1 MGVTKKKSSLPDA
14 RNLTKRIA
22 TDMAK
27 MVNDLT
33 KLRKMTEEIKT
44 KLDTT
49 LDDKAAD
56 RMYDFYT
63 DVASL
68 EQNIEDAHYR
78 FKAMYEE
85 LGGTDIIPA
94 PCDG

>member
-33 KLRKMTEEIKT
+33 KLRKMTEEK
-44 KLDTT
+44 
-49 LDDKAAD
+49 
-56 RMYDFYT
+56 R
-63 DVASL
+63 
-68 EQNIEDAHYR
+68 
-78 FKAMYEE
+78 
-85 LGGTDIIPA
+85 
-94 PCDG
+94 